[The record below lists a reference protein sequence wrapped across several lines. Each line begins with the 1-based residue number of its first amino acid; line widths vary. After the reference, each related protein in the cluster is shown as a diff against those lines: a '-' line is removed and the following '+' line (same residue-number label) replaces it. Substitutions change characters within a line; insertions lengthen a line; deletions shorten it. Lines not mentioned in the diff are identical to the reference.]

1 METSEPEKF
10 NGRYAALSVAIS
22 WQDDRRSSSIR
33 FPGKNSRYAPSF
45 FALGFCFL
53 VRAHLR
59 LAANDNLR
67 FAAAVMVLFARGD
80 AALDRPGAASAA
92 LFAAHRLFVSAMILL
107 RPSGLRCLLGW
118 L

>member
-1 METSEPEKF
+1 MQASEPEKF
-10 NGRYAALSVAIS
+10 NGRYAALSLAIS
-22 WQDDRRSSSIR
+22 REHGRRSSNLR
-33 FPGKNSRYAPSF
+33 LPGKSSRYAPSF

-53 VRAHLR
+53 IRAHLR

-80 AALDRPGAASAA
+80 AALGRPCAAFAA
-92 LFAAHRLFVSAMILL
+92 LSAAHRFFVAAMILL